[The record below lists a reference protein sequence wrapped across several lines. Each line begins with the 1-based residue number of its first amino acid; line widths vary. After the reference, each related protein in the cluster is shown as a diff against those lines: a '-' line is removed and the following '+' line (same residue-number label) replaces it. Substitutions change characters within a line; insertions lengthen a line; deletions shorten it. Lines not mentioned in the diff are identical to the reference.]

1 MGDHPPKSSTPAS
14 GAGANHPAPTPRPS
28 SSNVLP
34 NSSPSNPNESPESNN
49 TKNSN
54 PSNPPA
60 ASPSPTSPTSPVG
73 TGPSARGHHRIGS
86 SSTNTSNYPSWLP
99 RRPPPPE
106 PPGSTVGGMTTRPST
121 RAGFDSPDDDMGE
134 FDWELVVGP
143 EAARE
148 EALNSSDGEDAPRTS
163 REQRRHTHGGLPTA
177 TPSQPIAP
185 KGERKPTPRSVRIV
199 SVPGGPHQ
207 QASSSGPS
215 SRTRDTSEGTRVPSG
230 SAPPPVV
237 GSGSRAF
244 SRATGSALVSPTLIS
259 SFPSRGGTAGAKT
272 RYSRT
277 GRSSTLPPMAIHMMQ
292 NPGAAAVQPPPVG
305 PHPIQHLRP
314 PRFRTPKFHPTLL
327 RDPTLLTRVRFYL
340 WGLFVVFGHIV
351 LQSFLDFNIVYMMV
365 QVAKHPT
372 PSPLGTS
379 SSQRN
384 WTLATVAYI
393 ASWVIWL
400 FGVVL
405 LYESIFCFWRRWRV
419 KRPLVIPIYLSSAAF
434 NLVSL
439 TSYTNFCF
447 LQHIRWSALGEYNT
461 VTDESELGSL
471 ARRKPVEQKPVEKPA
486 EEQQHQTEGDDGE
499 GHRVEKSPVE
509 QHRQEGG
516 AVEAE
521 HAEGGEP
528 RQENPHSESSI
539 SYSTPSNGNGVGT
552 DPHQSTPESVKRNS
566 GGAATNGNGGKH
578 QRQFSQAR
586 TVSSAPSKGRFSEGV
601 ESSDGIALSEG
612 RPQISELASDHED
625 EEEEIVSA
633 LDAKRQRAEDLH
645 RATETT
651 IPIPRT
657 LAPRGAD
664 GSAFFEHR
672 MSYSSTVSSSSS
684 VGSSRFG
691 NRNVFQFIAETC
703 WFYSQNMP
711 TIITL
716 LPRLALTLALY
727 LAFVGPSTGA
737 TLGSNNS
744 LGRDGTFFG
753 GHGEL
758 SGYAKVIVWLQIAW
772 GLWRSIVLL
781 GSWIGLWLLSGLG
794 CAGLCGPRYRWEEM
808 PSGLE
813 DEDSPL
819 PYLRRYEE
827 KRREVTLAVPG
838 DEQREPHAYNSRRH
852 SRIAENRLSS
862 FTIADQRFSDRTGRR
877 AFSDPDDHTL
887 NWSWMERCRDRI
899 WDTWEFC
906 LTRSGNAQRG
916 EDQHD
921 AYWHAWRS
929 AGVPHADPHARE
941 MLEKQYLQPGSV
953 PVPGTSGSGLA
964 PASPGYNSSMTAVGT
979 PLPFSSLTA
988 SSAGY
993 GVMGLPAYQAGAAGY
1008 GQMDTMLST
1017 LQEMSSN
1024 PSLAAPSSG
1033 VSPATV
1039 PQPLPIFAPQAPRRG
1054 ILREELFTPLPET
1067 TSTPAKP
1074 DDGAWLGSNAVP
1086 LAGPQSGAAAALP
1099 YPFPA
1104 YSSSQQS
1111 PKTNLPFPLAPVVVA
1126 NEQSVIQVP
1135 PASRHPANVFP
1146 TPAPTIQSLPF
1157 PVPRSGASS
1166 VGMSPGRQPQEELV
1180 EYYDDAE
1187 HGMLSHVRS
1196 QIGSQGTGSMSS
1208 LGQPIQSRYPVGY
1221 RRARGR
1227 RSSASASGSGVV
1239 SSHRVSDASASGL
1252 GSQQRSPR
1260 DSFISGSGSGS
1271 GYGSQAMVRSQ
1282 RSRISGASNGY
1293 VEGEADYAEEVS
1305 LGSRISSP
1313 VGPGMAGVGAGGG
1326 LGPRGSLLNL
1336 GSQPQSPLEEYT
1348 LDPPPRHPSGGR
1360 RRAGTL
1366 PSPSAPGFVPPP
1378 IVPPVPGQVGSV
1390 RSRLVSA
1397 PDQPSSSTR
1406 EYFAPMPGHD
1416 IDMPAFAQALGLD
1429 DDEFG
1434 GSQEEA
1440 EQEDSVGLLSQ
1451 APSRRSSAS
1460 GLNLRS
1466 RASQISLHRRG
1477 NTSRPVSVTS
1487 PTHQSAAAVRS
1498 RATSLLNRQA
1508 AESRESL
1515 HSGSRGSLA
1524 VPEARS
1530 RTGSDAGRRTSQYSD
1545 ARSRTH
1551 SGTGSHLEG
1560 SVESAGPGPGH
1571 DMTFGVQVDWQRPDA
1586 SAMAEAQGERGP
1598 ANERTSGPGLASA
1611 SRASLQV
1618 PGPSTRS
1625 RPIDINVPAGSR
1637 ADLSSAN
1644 ASFVT
1649 ALPSVAAS
1657 TTDTVGISEG
1667 SSERTWERGRSN
1679 RYFLEGGPGAV
1690 GPR

>member
-14 GAGANHPAPTPRPS
+14 ATGANHHPAPTPRPS
-28 SSNVLP
+28 SNNVIP

-49 TKNSN
+49 TN
-54 PSNPPA
+54 PSNPAA
-60 ASPSPTSPTSPVG
+60 ASPSPTSPTSPMG

-86 SSTNTSNYPSWLP
+86 SSTNTSNYYPSWLP

-106 PPGSTVGGMTTRPST
+106 PPGSTAGGMTTRPST

-148 EALNSSDGEDAPRTS
+148 EALNSSEGEDVPRTS
-163 REQRRHTHGGLPTA
+163 REQRRHTLSGLPTA
-177 TPSQPIAP
+177 APSQPIAP

-199 SVPGGPHQ
+199 SVPGGSHQ
-207 QASSSGPS
+207 QGPS
-215 SRTRDTSEGTRVPSG
+215 NRTRDTSEATTRVPSG
-230 SAPPPVV
+230 SAAPPV
-237 GSGSRAF
+237 GSSGSRAF

-259 SFPSRGGTAGAKT
+259 SFPSRGGTAGAKN

-292 NPGAAAVQPPPVG
+292 NPGAAAVQPTPMG
-305 PHPIQHLRP
+305 AHPIQHLRP

-327 RDPTLLTRVRFYL
+327 RDPSPLTRLRFYL
-340 WGLFVVFGHIV
+340 WGLFVVFGHII
-351 LQSFLDFNIVYMMV
+351 LQSFLDFNVVYMMI

-393 ASWVIWL
+393 ASWAIWL

-405 LYESIFCFWRRWRV
+405 LYE

-471 ARRKPVEQKPVEKPA
+471 ARRKPVEKPA
-486 EEQQHQTEGDDGE
+486 QQEQQHQAEGDDGE
-499 GHRVEKSPVE
+499 GHRIEQSPVE
-509 QHRQEGG
+509 QHRQSGG
-516 AVEAE
+516 ALEAE
-521 HAEGGEP
+521 HADNGAEP
-528 RQENPHSESSI
+528 RGENPNSESSI
-539 SYSTPSNGNGVGT
+539 SYATPSNNGNGAGS
-552 DPHQSTPESVKRNS
+552 DPHQSTPESAKRNS
-566 GGAATNGNGGKH
+566 TGGGNGNGKH

-601 ESSDGIALSEG
+601 ESSDGLALSEG

-625 EEEEIVSA
+625 EEEIVSA
-633 LDAKRQRAEDLH
+633 VDAKRQRAEDLH
-645 RATETT
+645 RPTETA
-651 IPIPRT
+651 IPLPRSR
-657 LAPRGAD
+657 AIRGAD

-691 NRNVFQFIAETC
+691 GRNALQFLAESC

-711 TIITL
+711 TIVTL

-772 GLWRSIVLL
+772 GLWRTMVLL
-781 GSWIGLWLLSGLG
+781 GSWIGLWMLSGLG

-808 PSGLE
+808 PAGLE

-819 PYLRRYEE
+819 PYLRRDEE
-827 KRREVTLAVPG
+827 KRRETMLAASG

-852 SRIAENRLSS
+852 SRLAENRLSS
-862 FTIADQRFSDRTGRR
+862 LTVADPRYSDRTGRR

-906 LTRSGNAQRG
+906 LTRSNNVHRG
-916 EDQHD
+916 DQHD

-929 AGVPHADPHARE
+929 AGVAPTADADHLARE
-941 MLEKQYLQPGSV
+941 MSEKQPGSV
-953 PVPGTSGSGLA
+953 PVAGASGLA
-964 PASPGYNSSMTAVGT
+964 PASPGYNSSMPAVGT
-979 PLPFSSLTA
+979 PIPFSSLTA

-993 GVMGLPAYQAGAAGY
+993 GAMGLPAYQPGAGGY

-1024 PSLAAPSSG
+1024 PSLAPSSAQAG
-1033 VSPATV
+1033 VSPVTV
-1039 PQPLPIFAPQAPRRG
+1039 PQPLPIFSTPQAPRRG
-1054 ILREELFTPLPET
+1054 ILTQELFSGPLPDT
-1067 TSTPAKP
+1067 TAMHAKP
-1074 DDGAWLGSNAVP
+1074 DDGAWLGSSAVP
-1086 LAGPQSGAAAALP
+1086 LAGPQSGAPTTLP

-1111 PKTNLPFPLAPVVVA
+1111 PKTTLPFPLAPVVVA

-1135 PASRHPANVFP
+1135 PQSRHPANVFP

-1157 PVPRSGASS
+1157 PAPRSGASS
-1166 VGMSPGRQPQEELV
+1166 VGMSPGQQPQEELV

-1187 HGMLSHVRS
+1187 HGVLSHVRS

-1221 RRARGR
+1221 RRPRGR
-1227 RSSASASGSGVV
+1227 RSSASASGSGVTG
-1239 SSHRVSDASASGL
+1239 SHRMSDASVPAL

-1282 RSRISGASNGY
+1282 RSRISGASSGY
-1293 VEGEADYAEEVS
+1293 LEGEAYYAEEES
-1305 LGSRISSP
+1305 LGSRMSSP

-1336 GSQPQSPLEEYT
+1336 GSQPQSPLEEYA

-1366 PSPSAPGFVPPP
+1366 PSSSAPDFVPPP
-1378 IVPPVPGQVGSV
+1378 IVPPVSGTVGSV
-1390 RSRLVSA
+1390 RGRLISA
-1397 PDQPSSSTR
+1397 PSQPSSSTR
-1406 EYFAPMPGHD
+1406 EYFAPIPGHD
-1416 IDMPAFAQALGLD
+1416 LDMPAFAQALGLD
-1429 DDEFG
+1429 DDEEFG

-1440 EQEDSVGLLSQ
+1440 ELEDSVGLLSQ

-1487 PTHQSAAAVRS
+1487 PTHLSAGGVRS
-1498 RATSLLNRQA
+1498 RTTSLINRQA

-1530 RTGSDAGRRTSQYSD
+1530 RTGSDAGPSDRRTSQYSD

-1571 DMTFGVQVDWQRPDA
+1571 DMTFGVQVDWQRPEA
-1586 SAMAEAQGERGP
+1586 SAMAEAQGESS
-1598 ANERTSGPGLASA
+1598 ATNLRTSGPGLAST

-1618 PGPSTRS
+1618 PGTRS
-1625 RPIDINVPAGSR
+1625 RPIDINAPAGSGP
-1637 ADLSSAN
+1637 DLSSAN
-1644 ASFVT
+1644 ASLVT

-1679 RYFLEGGPGAV
+1679 RYFLEGNPGAV

>member
-1 MGDHPPKSSTPAS
+1 M
-14 GAGANHPAPTPRPS
+14 
-28 SSNVLP
+28 
-34 NSSPSNPNESPESNN
+34 
-49 TKNSN
+49 
-54 PSNPPA
+54 
-60 ASPSPTSPTSPVG
+60 
-73 TGPSARGHHRIGS
+73 
-86 SSTNTSNYPSWLP
+86 
-99 RRPPPPE
+99 
-106 PPGSTVGGMTTRPST
+106 
-121 RAGFDSPDDDMGE
+121 
-134 FDWELVVGP
+134 GP

-148 EALNSSDGEDAPRTS
+148 EALNSSDGEDAQPRTS
-163 REQRRHTHGGLPTA
+163 REQRRHTHSGLPTA
-177 TPSQPIAP
+177 FPSQLIAP

-199 SVPGGPHQ
+199 SVPGGGPQQ
-207 QASSSGPS
+207 QALAGP
-215 SRTRDTSEGTRVPSG
+215 SRTRDTSETTRVPSG
-230 SAPPPVV
+230 SAPPPAI

-244 SRATGSALVSPTLIS
+244 SRATGSALVSPTLYS
-259 SFPSRGGTAGAKT
+259 SFPSRGGTAGAKN

-277 GRSSTLPPMAIHMMQ
+277 GRSSTLPPMAIHLMQ
-292 NPGAAAVQPPPVG
+292 NPGAAVHPTPMG
-305 PHPIQHLRP
+305 PLPIQHVRP

-327 RDPTLLTRVRFYL
+327 RDPSALTRARFYL
-340 WGLFVVFGHIV
+340 WGLFVVFGHIII
-351 LQSFLDFNIVYMMV
+351 QSFLDFNIVYMMI

-372 PSPLGTS
+372 PSPLGTD

-393 ASWVIWL
+393 ACWVIWL

-405 LYESIFCFWRRWRV
+405 LYESIYCFWRRWRV
-419 KRPLVIPIYLSSAAF
+419 KRPLVIPIYLSTPAF

-447 LQHIRWSALGEYNT
+447 LQHIRWSALGEYNP
-461 VTDESELGSL
+461 VTEESEVGSL
-471 ARRKPVEQKPVEKPA
+471 AARKPA
-486 EEQQHQTEGDDGE
+486 ERRAVEEEQQQNQAEAAEDGE
-499 GHRVEKSPVE
+499 RHHRTEQSPVE
-509 QHRQEGG
+509 QHRTEGG
-516 AVEAE
+516 ADPESA
-521 HAEGGEP
+521 EP
-528 RQENPHSESSI
+528 RPENPNSESSI
-539 SYSTPSNGNGVGT
+539 SYATPSNGNGGT
-552 DPHQSTPESVKRNS
+552 DQQNQSTPESAKRNS
-566 GGAATNGNGGKH
+566 GGTTNGNGKH
-578 QRQFSQAR
+578 QRQISQAR

-601 ESSDGIALSEG
+601 ESSDGLALSEG
-612 RPQISELASDHED
+612 RPPISELASDHED
-625 EEEEIVSA
+625 EIVSA
-633 LDAKRQRAEDLH
+633 ADVKRQQRASEDPQ
-645 RATETT
+645 RPSETAAA
-651 IPIPRT
+651 IPFPRT
-657 LAPRGAD
+657 VRRGAN
-664 GSAFFEHR
+664 GSTFFEHR
-672 MSYSSTVSSSSS
+672 MSYSSTASSSS
-684 VGSSRFG
+684 VGSSRQEG
-691 NRNVFQFIAETC
+691 RNVSQFIAESC

-711 TIITL
+711 TIVTL
-716 LPRLALTLALY
+716 VPRLALTLALY

-781 GSWIGLWLLSGLG
+781 GSWIGLWMLSGLG

-813 DEDSPL
+813 HDEDSPL
-819 PYLRRYEE
+819 PYSRRDEE
-827 KRREVTLAVPG
+827 KRRSAMVSGSG
-838 DEQREPHAYNSRRH
+838 DAQAEPHAYNSRRH

-862 FTIADQRFSDRTGRR
+862 FTIADPRFSDRTGRR

-906 LTRSGNAQRG
+906 LTRSNTAHRG
-916 EDQHD
+916 GDQQQD

-929 AGVPHADPHARE
+929 AGAPLAGDTERTRE
-941 MLEKQYLQPGSV
+941 MSEKQ
-953 PVPGTSGSGLA
+953 GTGATLA
-964 PASPGYNSSMTAVGT
+964 VASANSRLTPMSPGLSSTMTAVGT
-979 PLPFSSLTA
+979 PIPFSSLTT
-988 SSAGY
+988 STMS
-993 GVMGLPAYQAGAAGY
+993 GLPAYQPGAGGY

-1024 PSLAAPSSG
+1024 PSLAASSAPVG
-1033 VSPATV
+1033 ASPATV
-1039 PQPLPIFAPQAPRRG
+1039 PQPLPIFSTPQAPRRG
-1054 ILREELFTPLPET
+1054 ILTQELFAGPLPET
-1067 TSTPAKP
+1067 TSSPPKP
-1074 DDGAWLGSNAVP
+1074 DDGAWLGSSAVP
-1086 LAGPQSGAAAALP
+1086 LGGPPSGNPSPIP

-1104 YSSSQQS
+1104 YSSAQQHS

-1146 TPAPTIQSLPF
+1146 TPAPTIHSLPF
-1157 PVPRSGASS
+1157 PAGASS
-1166 VGMSPGRQPQEELV
+1166 SGMSPGRQPHEELV

-1187 HGMLSHVRS
+1187 HGVLAHMRS

-1221 RRARGR
+1221 RRPRGR
-1227 RSSASASGSGVV
+1227 RSSASASGSGVA
-1239 SSHRVSDASASGL
+1239 SSHRVSDASASAL

-1260 DSFISGSGSGS
+1260 DSFISGSASGS
-1271 GYGSQAMVRSQ
+1271 GYGSQAQIRSQ
-1282 RSRISGASNGY
+1282 RSRISGVSNGY
-1293 VEGEADYAEEVS
+1293 VEGELYYAEEES

-1336 GSQPQSPLEEYT
+1336 GSQPPSPLDQYA
-1348 LDPPPRHPSGGR
+1348 LDPPPSHPSGSR

-1366 PSPSAPGFVPPP
+1366 PSPSSSGFVPPP
-1378 IVPPVPGQVGSV
+1378 VVPLPGPVGSL
-1390 RSRLVSA
+1390 RGRLASA
-1397 PDQPSSSTR
+1397 PSPPSPSTR
-1406 EYFAPMPGHD
+1406 EYFAPMPGQD
-1416 IDMPAFAQALGLD
+1416 IDMPTFAQAYGPDD
-1429 DDEFG
+1429 DDEFD
-1434 GSQEEA
+1434 GSQEAA
-1440 EQEDSVGLLSQ
+1440 EREDSVGLLSQ

-1466 RASQISLHRRG
+1466 RASQISLHRRS
-1477 NTSRPVSVTS
+1477 NNSRPVSVTS
-1487 PTHQSAAAVRS
+1487 PTHLSPGAVRS
-1498 RATSLLNRQA
+1498 RTTSFIGRQA
-1508 AESRESL
+1508 GESRESL
-1515 HSGSRGSLA
+1515 HSGSRGSLV

-1530 RTGSDAGRRTSQYSD
+1530 RTGSDAGPSDRRTSQYSD

-1571 DMTFGVQVDWQRPDA
+1571 DMTFGVQVDWQTPEMLHATEGDGEGSA
-1586 SAMAEAQGERGP
+1586 SGRRASSQ
-1598 ANERTSGPGLASA
+1598 PGRQDPASA
-1611 SRASLQV
+1611 SHAAPQV

-1637 ADLSSAN
+1637 PDLSSAD

-1657 TTDTVGISEG
+1657 TTDTVGISEA
-1667 SSERTWERGRSN
+1667 SSERTWERGRSR
-1679 RYFLEGGPGAV
+1679 RYFMEGGAGAV